1 MRPFRRACSPRRA
14 VAAST
19 VVALLLAGCTASSL
33 PSDAEVTISGRLT
46 RADGSPAAGLTVVL
60 HKEPDAG
67 EVAGSLLASAATLGL
82 LCLARAVEL
91 CKGARRTETDS
102 TGAYTFRLTG
112 RDTQGSF
119 NSASTMALSA
129 QLPGDA
135 APGPVVQARFKVQQ
149 TELTVPT
156 LAFWEPADLAVRPD
170 RGKISVR
177 WSGQPA
183 PKSGDT
189 PRYTVTVTTSD
200 TDASDVV
207 WVAENMR
214 PGATFDARAVGDLRG
229 FLHVTATRKVKDSG
243 TEFTTRHDSQ
253 RVRLVGPL
261 GPPSSR
267 GRECA
272 AAGPEGE
279 PEPLTPCTLT
289 DGAYGQSY
297 RLRSCREPNSSGSP
311 PNPEATGSAPPPC
324 QANTFLQVDL
334 GDRRPVAA
342 VFAHGLSATTSPVV
356 VATSDDGIAWSRR
369 AEGGPAS
376 FLTVTLPAGSAA
388 RYVRLSS
395 SDGRPVSQ
403 LGELAVWP

>member
-1 MRPFRRACSPRRA
+1 M
-14 VAAST
+14 
-19 VVALLLAGCTASSL
+19 VALLLAGCTASSL

-67 EVAGSLLASAATLGL
+67 EAAGSLLATAATLGL

-135 APGPVVQARFKVQQ
+135 APGPAVQARFKVQQ

-156 LAFWEPADLAVRPD
+156 LAFWEPTDLAVRPN
-170 RGKISVR
+170 RGKIGVT
-177 WSGQPA
+177 WSGHPG
-183 PKSGDT
+183 PKSHDT
-189 PRYTVTVTTSD
+189 PRYTVTATAD

-214 PGATFDARAVGDLRG
+214 PGAAFDARAVGNLHG
-229 FLHVTATRKVKDSG
+229 FLHVTATRKIKDGG

-272 AAGPEGE
+272 VAGSGGE

-297 RLRSCREPNSSGSP
+297 RLRPCREPNNSGSP
-311 PNPEATGSAPPPC
+311 PSPETTGSAPPPC
-324 QANTFLQVDL
+324 RANTFLQVDL
-334 GDRRPVAA
+334 GERRPVAA
-342 VFAHGLSATTSPVV
+342 VFAHRLSVTSPVV
-356 VATSDDGIAWSRR
+356 IATSDDGITWTRR
-369 AEGGPAS
+369 AEGSRAP
-376 FLTVTLPAGSAA
+376 FLTVTLPAGTVA